1 MERIWKKE
9 SFRLRNSIIT
19 HFRHFKMA
27 DIQRM
32 KSSKSIETLF
42 IIFWNYS
49 KAKRNT
55 MDCMEVLVKKQINWL
70 QSGWRSKLR
79 KRKQLTGIE
88 LEIRWIKFWFKWVI
102 KNISRGVRLPF
113 NILKGIQQSGIS
125 WKVKLC
131 Y

>member
-9 SFRLRNSIIT
+9 SFRLRNFIMRF
-19 HFRHFKMA
+19 FRHLKMA
-27 DIQRM
+27 DLQRV
-32 KSSKSIETLF
+32 KSLESVEDLF
-42 IIFWNYS
+42 LIFWNYS

-70 QSGWRSKLR
+70 QSGWRR
-79 KRKQLTGIE
+79 KSRKKKQFTGNR
-88 LEIRWIKFWFKWVI
+88 LEIRLIKFWFKWVI
-102 KNISRGVRLPF
+102 KNIIGELWLPF
-113 NILKGIQQSGIS
+113 NILKGIQPSGIS